1 MDDIEYEI
9 TAEDLESYRNNMLE
23 NEKST
28 ATIEKYIRDILAFC
42 RWNHNQSIN
51 RIQILEWKQ
60 YLVSLYAVSSV
71 NSMLAALN
79 GYFRF
84 KGWEQLRVKPVR
96 QQKQLY
102 RETERDISRCEYM
115 QLLQEAGKC
124 GDERLKLVMETIWR
138 VKPVRQQKQLYRE
151 TERDISRCEYMQ
163 LLQEAGKCGDER
175 LKLVMETICSTGIRI
190 SELPFITA
198 EAVFHG
204 KAFVNCKNKKRIIF
218 IPTKLQSLLKKYMK
232 KHHISSG
239 PVFLTR
245 NGTVLNRS
253 NIWRSMKRLCKRA
266 GIDCKKVF
274 PHNLRHLFAKT
285 FYNTGKDLAKL
296 ADVLGH
302 SRIETTRIYVM
313 ENGREH
319 ERMIEMLGLTEDC
332 IPPILRG
339 RQQKRKKSLINDS

>member
-1 MDDIEYEI
+1 
-9 TAEDLESYRNNMLE
+9 ML
-23 NEKST
+23 
-28 ATIEKYIRDILAFC
+28 
-42 RWNHNQSIN
+42 
-51 RIQILEWKQ
+51 
-60 YLVSLYAVSSV
+60 VSSV

-79 GYFRF
+79 SYFRF
-84 KGWEQLRVKPVR
+84 KGWEHL
-96 QQKQLY
+96 
-102 RETERDISRCEYM
+102 
-115 QLLQEAGKC
+115 
-124 GDERLKLVMETIWR
+124 R

-198 EAVFHG
+198 EAIFHG
-204 KAFVNCKNKKRIIF
+204 KAFVDCKNKKRIIF

-339 RQQKRKKSLINDS
+339 RQQKRKK

>member
-84 KGWEQLRVKPVR
+84 KGWEQL
-96 QQKQLY
+96 
-102 RETERDISRCEYM
+102 
-115 QLLQEAGKC
+115 
-124 GDERLKLVMETIWR
+124 R

>member
-1 MDDIEYEI
+1 MDDIQYEI
-9 TAEDLESYRNNMLE
+9 TAKDLETYRNNMLE

-42 RWNHNQSIN
+42 RWNQNQSIN

-60 YLVSLYAVSSV
+60 YLVNLYAVSSV

-79 GYFRF
+79 SYFRF
-84 KGWEQLRVKPVR
+84 KGWEQL
-96 QQKQLY
+96 
-102 RETERDISRCEYM
+102 
-115 QLLQEAGKC
+115 
-124 GDERLKLVMETIWR
+124 R

-204 KAFVNCKNKKRIIF
+204 KAFVDCKNKKRIIF

-253 NIWRSMKRLCKRA
+253 NIWRSMKRLCKCA

-339 RQQKRKKSLINDS
+339 RQQKRKKALINDS

>member
-79 GYFRF
+79 SYFRF
-84 KGWEQLRVKPVR
+84 KGWEQL
-96 QQKQLY
+96 
-102 RETERDISRCEYM
+102 
-115 QLLQEAGKC
+115 
-124 GDERLKLVMETIWR
+124 R

-198 EAVFHG
+198 EAIFHG
-204 KAFVNCKNKKRIIF
+204 KAFVDCKNKKRIIF

-319 ERMIEMLGLTEDC
+319 ERMIEMLGRTEDC

>member
-1 MDDIEYEI
+1 MDHMQYEI
-9 TAEDLESYRNNMLE
+9 TEDDLEAYRCNMLE
-23 NEKST
+23 NEKSA

-42 RWNHNQSIN
+42 RWNQNQSIN

-79 GYFRF
+79 SYFRF

-102 RETERDISRCEYM
+102 RDTERDISRCEYM
-115 QLLQEAGKC
+115 KLLQEAG
-124 GDERLKLVMETIWR
+124 
-138 VKPVRQQKQLYRE
+138 Q
-151 TERDISRCEYMQ
+151 
-163 LLQEAGKCGDER
+163 CGDER

-198 EAVFHG
+198 EAIFHG
-204 KAFVNCKNKKRIIF
+204 KAFVDCKNKKRIIF

-266 GIDCKKVF
+266 GIDCRKVF

-332 IPPILRG
+332 ILPILQG
-339 RQQKRKKSLINDS
+339 HQKKRRKALVNDS

>member
-60 YLVSLYAVSSV
+60 YLVSLYTVSSV

-79 GYFRF
+79 SYFRF
-84 KGWEQLRVKPVR
+84 KGWEHL
-96 QQKQLY
+96 
-102 RETERDISRCEYM
+102 
-115 QLLQEAGKC
+115 
-124 GDERLKLVMETIWR
+124 R

-198 EAVFHG
+198 EAIFHG
-204 KAFVNCKNKKRIIF
+204 KAFVDCKNKKRIIF

>member
-1 MDDIEYEI
+1 MDDIQYEI

-84 KGWEQLRVKPVR
+84 KGWEQL
-96 QQKQLY
+96 
-102 RETERDISRCEYM
+102 
-115 QLLQEAGKC
+115 
-124 GDERLKLVMETIWR
+124 R

>member
-124 GDERLKLVMETIWR
+124 GDERLKLVMETI
-138 VKPVRQQKQLYRE
+138 
-151 TERDISRCEYMQ
+151 
-163 LLQEAGKCGDER
+163 
-175 LKLVMETICSTGIRI
+175 CSTGIRI

-198 EAVFHG
+198 EAIFHG

>member
-1 MDDIEYEI
+1 MDHMQYEI

-42 RWNHNQSIN
+42 RWNQNQSIN

-60 YLVSLYAVSSV
+60 YLVNLYAVSSV

-79 GYFRF
+79 SYFRF
-84 KGWEQLRVKPVR
+84 KGWEQL
-96 QQKQLY
+96 
-102 RETERDISRCEYM
+102 
-115 QLLQEAGKC
+115 
-124 GDERLKLVMETIWR
+124 R

-204 KAFVNCKNKKRIIF
+204 KSFVDCKNKKRIIF

-332 IPPILRG
+332 MPPILRG
-339 RQQKRKKSLINDS
+339 RQKKRKKSLINDS

>member
-1 MDDIEYEI
+1 MDDIQYEI

-42 RWNHNQSIN
+42 RWNQNQSIN

-79 GYFRF
+79 SYFRF
-84 KGWEQLRVKPVR
+84 KGWEQL
-96 QQKQLY
+96 
-102 RETERDISRCEYM
+102 
-115 QLLQEAGKC
+115 
-124 GDERLKLVMETIWR
+124 R

-204 KAFVNCKNKKRIIF
+204 KAFVDCKNKKRIIF

-332 IPPILRG
+332 MPPILRG
-339 RQQKRKKSLINDS
+339 RQKKRKKSLINDS

>member
-1 MDDIEYEI
+1 MDHMQYEI

-42 RWNHNQSIN
+42 RWNQNQSIN

-60 YLVSLYAVSSV
+60 YLVNLYAVSSV

-79 GYFRF
+79 SYFRF
-84 KGWEQLRVKPVR
+84 KGWEQL
-96 QQKQLY
+96 
-102 RETERDISRCEYM
+102 
-115 QLLQEAGKC
+115 
-124 GDERLKLVMETIWR
+124 R

-204 KAFVNCKNKKRIIF
+204 KAFVDCKNKKRIIF

-332 IPPILRG
+332 MPPILRG
-339 RQQKRKKSLINDS
+339 RQKKRKKSLINDS